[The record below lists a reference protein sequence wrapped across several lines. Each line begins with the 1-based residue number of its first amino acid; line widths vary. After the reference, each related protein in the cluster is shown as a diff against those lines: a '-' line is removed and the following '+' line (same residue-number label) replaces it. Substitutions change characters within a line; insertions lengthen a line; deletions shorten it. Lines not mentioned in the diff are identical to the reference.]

1 MALKE
6 YKILGARCLAVSS
19 VEEYKQHIN
28 TLIKEGSGGYSV
40 AINAEKVMLYQES
53 EALRDILD
61 NCALPSPDGA
71 GAIIGLKLL
80 HGVPSLKIDLPR
92 TSLQIAHEN
101 AYKVYVLGATK
112 EVNDLAVENIGK
124 LYPNAIIVGHKD
136 GYFKDEAEIIAEIKA
151 AEPNL
156 IMVALGTPKQEL
168 LARKINKVLPSAL
181 IIGCGGAL
189 DVLAGKVKRAPKVIQ
204 ELHVEW
210 LYRLLANP
218 TRIKRQK
225 VLPVF
230 LFKVILAS
238 FKKK

>member
-6 YKILGARCLAVSS
+6 YKILGARCVAVSS
-19 VEEYKQHIN
+19 VAEYKEHIN
-28 TLIKEGSGGYSV
+28 AIIKNGSGGYSV
-40 AINAEKVMLYQES
+40 AINAEKVMMYQES
-53 EALRDILD
+53 ESLRDILD

-71 GAIIGLKLL
+71 GAIIGLKIL
-80 HGVPSLKIDLPR
+80 HGVQSMKIDLPR
-92 TSLQIAHEN
+92 TSLLIAHEN
-101 AYKVYVLGATK
+101 KYKVYVVGATK

-124 LYPNAIIVGHKD
+124 LYPDAIVVGNTD
-136 GYFKDEAEIIAEIKA
+136 GFFKDEAKIIDEIKA
-151 AEPNL
+151 AQPNL

-189 DVLAGKVKRAPKVIQ
+189 DVLAGKVKRAPKIIQ
-204 ELHVEW
+204 EMHIEW
-210 LYRLLANP
+210 LWRLLANP

-230 LFKVILAS
+230 LFKLIVAS
-238 FKKK
+238 LKK

>member
-19 VEEYKQHIN
+19 VAEYKEHIN
-28 TLIKEGSGGYSV
+28 ALIKNETGGYSV
-40 AINAEKVMLYQES
+40 AINAEKVMMYQNSES
-53 EALRDILD
+53 LRDILD

-71 GAIIGLKLL
+71 GAIIGLKML
-80 HGVPSLKIDLPR
+80 HGVPSMKIDLPR

-101 AYKVYVLGATK
+101 QYKVYVLGATK
-112 EVNDLAVENIGK
+112 EVNDLAVENIKK
-124 LYPNAIIVGHKD
+124 LYPNAVLVGNND
-136 GYFKDEAEIIAEIKA
+136 GYFKDETKIIEEIKT

-189 DVLAGKVKRAPKVIQ
+189 DVLAGKVKRAPKIIQ
-204 ELHVEW
+204 EMHIEW
-210 LYRLLANP
+210 LWRLLANP
-218 TRIKRQK
+218 SRIKRQK

-230 LFKVILAS
+230 LFKVIVAS
-238 FKKK
+238 LKK